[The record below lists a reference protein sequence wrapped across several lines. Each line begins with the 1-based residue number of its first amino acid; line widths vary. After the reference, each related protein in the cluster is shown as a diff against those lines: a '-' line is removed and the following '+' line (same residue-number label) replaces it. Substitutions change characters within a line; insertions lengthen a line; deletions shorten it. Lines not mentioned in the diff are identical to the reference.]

1 MPIITISRMYGSGGS
16 DVAAAIARELGWA
29 LLDNAVIDAVAERT
43 GLSTSEVAAREER
56 VPSFAERLS
65 VAMTMSTQEMLT
77 PLANAKLP
85 LSEERLLEVTHHVIE
100 EAAARGPVVIV
111 GRGAQEMLGSRDDL
125 LGVFCYGPREALIT
139 YCMEHDQLDAN
150 EAAKRVDE
158 VNKQRREWV
167 RANWKRDWLAHD
179 LYHLCVNTHL
189 LGVEGAARVVADAAS
204 NMFFLNG

>member
-16 DVAAAIARELGWA
+16 DVAAALARELGWS

-56 VPSFAERLS
+56 MPSFVERLS
-65 VAMTMSTQEMLT
+65 TAMTMTTQEMLT

-85 LSEERLLEVTHHVIE
+85 LSEERLLEVTHRVIE

-125 LGVFCYGPREALIT
+125 LGVFCYAPRESLIA
-139 YCMEHDQLDAN
+139 YCMEHDHLDAT

-158 VNKQRREWV
+158 VNKQRRDWV
-167 RANWKRDWLAHD
+167 RANWKRDWIAHE

-189 LGVEGAARVVADAAS
+189 LGIEGAARIIADAARET
-204 NMFFLNG
+204 FFLSR